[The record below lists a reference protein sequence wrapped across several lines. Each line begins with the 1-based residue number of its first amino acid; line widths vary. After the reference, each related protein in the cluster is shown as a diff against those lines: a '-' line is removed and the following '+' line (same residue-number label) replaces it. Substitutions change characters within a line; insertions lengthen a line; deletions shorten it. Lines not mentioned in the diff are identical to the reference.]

1 MAGRRVSFLP
11 GLEGLRGVA
20 ILAVLLFHAMPEW
33 VRGGF
38 LGVSTFFTLSG
49 FLITGLLVIEREQ
62 TGRIVLSS
70 FWARRIRRLL
80 PASLL
85 GLLGIGLGAAVWGD
99 AAQLERLRGDG
110 LATIA
115 YVANWWMIAT
125 GGDYAS
131 LTGSPSLVQHFWSLS
146 VEEQYYLFYPLV
158 TVAVLHL
165 ASGSRR
171 VYGMVLSAAALA
183 SWAWMAW
190 LATSGVPTA
199 RIYLATDTRCAE
211 LLAGGV
217 LALVL
222 LRSDGARRALV
233 SKALSWAGVAALGV
247 CCGYWLTADV
257 ESAWLYLGGFPV
269 YTAAT
274 VVLVAA
280 SAEGT
285 GPVQAVLAR
294 PELRWLGR
302 VSYGAYVYHWPVF
315 LWVDDAA
322 TGLTGLPLAAIRFA
336 ITLVL
341 AELSYRL
348 LEEPVRTGR
357 LVLGWRR
364 WAAPPAAMV
373 VVAGVLLAATSGYP
387 LVPLAAS
394 TLQSERSATE
404 GAAPGALRVAVV
416 GDSLANVIGKGLLA
430 WEADG
435 ALVVVENFARPGCG
449 IARGAW
455 PTKRGRQT
463 AHCDDWDVAL
473 RPQIERFAPDLV
485 VVSTAG
491 WDLLERELPQWGG
504 VRVIGDPDFDRW
516 LLDQYE
522 AALGIFTRDG
532 ARVVWLTTPCF
543 ESRKGRT
550 TGVFDPR
557 RSRRLNQLIAR
568 LTNEHPT
575 RMTLVDLDSEIC
587 PNGEFTNSLH
597 GIEDFRPDGIHFSEH
612 GARWVGKWLG
622 EQLVELASRRSW
634 AR

>member
-20 ILAVLLFHAMPEW
+20 ILAVLLFHAIPEW

-49 FLITGLLVIEREQ
+49 FLITGLLVVEREQ
-62 TGRIVLSS
+62 TGRIVLSN

-85 GLLGIGLGAAVWGD
+85 GLLGIGLGAAAWGD

-110 LATIA
+110 LATLA

-158 TVAVLHL
+158 TVAILHL

-171 VYGMVLSAAALA
+171 MYGFVLATAALA

-222 LRSDGARRALV
+222 LRSDGARRAPA
-233 SKALSWAGVAALGV
+233 SKALSWAGLAALAV

-257 ESAWLYLGGFPV
+257 ESDWLYLGGFPI

-280 SAEGT
+280 SAEGA
-285 GPVQAVLAR
+285 GPIQALLAR

-302 VSYGAYVYHWPVF
+302 VSYGAYVYHWPIF
-315 LWVDDAA
+315 LWVDDAS
-322 TGLTGLPLAAIRFA
+322 TGLTGLPLAVLRFA
-336 ITLVL
+336 ITLGL
-341 AELSYRL
+341 AEVSYRFV
-348 LEEPVRTGR
+348 EEPVRTAR

-364 WAAPPAAMV
+364 WVAPPVAMALV
-373 VVAGVLLAATSGYP
+373 IGVLLEVTSGYP

-394 TLQSERSATE
+394 TLQSKPSATA

-416 GDSLANVIGKGLLA
+416 GDSLANVIGKGLVA
-430 WEADG
+430 WETGG
-435 ALVVVENFARPGCG
+435 APVVVGNLARPGCG

-455 PTKRGRQT
+455 PTTRGRQA

-473 RPQIERFAPDLV
+473 APQLERFGPDLV

-491 WDLLERELPQWGG
+491 WDLQERELPKWGG

-516 LLDQYE
+516 LLEQYE
-522 AALGIFTRDG
+522 AALGVFTRGG

-543 ESRKGRT
+543 EIRKGRT
-550 TGVFDPR
+550 TGVFDPQ
-557 RSRRLNQLIAR
+557 RSRQLNQLLTR
-568 LTNEHPT
+568 LASEHPT

-587 PNGEFTNSLH
+587 PGGEFTNALH

-622 EQLVELASRRSW
+622 ERLLALASSGSGTR
-634 AR
+634 